1 MNASEEAPSADESD
15 EPESDQ
21 TLSERIDAAVVDQVQ
36 ALTDEERETAAAV
49 LAAAEEAS
57 KPLVERVSEAVA
69 AQEEALTDEERMQA
83 AEELHG
89 IIGHAVQ
96 TINDQIDESIREA
109 ERQRREDVYDELF
122 NTEHM
127 NDAGALIFDPLLI
140 GDSVSA
146 GCENEFYRVFP
157 YGHSDA
163 VVNRNIWESPY
174 QFYLENN
181 QVGEYV
187 VFCLGTNNAVVD
199 EQIDEML
206 DIVGPDKKVI
216 LVNIRCPRDW
226 EAQTNRAIANAPSR
240 HSNVVAIA
248 DWYGASAGHDE
259 YFYEDGI
266 HVNEAGAKAYI
277 ALIQQTIKDSIE

>member
-1 MNASEEAPSADESD
+1 VAGESDGAPSADASD
-15 EPESDQ
+15 AVEPAETLAERIATAVNDQ
-21 TLSERIDAAVVDQVQ
+21 TF
-36 ALTDEERETAAAV
+36 ALT
-49 LAAAEEAS
+49 AAEEAS
-57 KPLVERVSEAVA
+57 KPITERVEDAVA
-69 AQEEALTDEERMQA
+69 TQAEGLSDEERAQA
-83 AEELHG
+83 IEKLSG
-89 IIGHAVQ
+89 VIGHAVR
-96 TINDQIDESIREA
+96 TINDQIDESVREA
-109 ERQRREDVYDELF
+109 EQQRREDTYNELF

-140 GDSVSA
+140 GDSVAA

-163 VVNRNIWESPY
+163 VVSRNIWESPY

-199 EQIDEML
+199 EQIDEIL
-206 DIVGPDKKVI
+206 NIVGPDKKVI

-226 EAQTNRAIANAPSR
+226 EAQTNRAIADAPSR
-240 HSNVVAIA
+240 HSNVVAVV
-248 DWYGASAGHDE
+248 DWYGESAGHDE

-266 HVNEAGAKAYI
+266 HVNSDGAKAYI
-277 ALIQQTIKDSIE
+277 ELIQQAIVDSIE

>member
-1 MNASEEAPSADESD
+1 MNAPEEAPSAAASD
-15 EPESDQ
+15 ERESTQ
-21 TLSERIDAAVVDQVQ
+21 TLSELIDTAVAAQ
-36 ALTDEERETAAAV
+36 AQTLTDEEREAAAAA
-49 LAAAEEAS
+49 LAAAEETS
-57 KPLVERVSEAVA
+57 KPIVERVSEAVVT
-69 AQEEALTDEERMQA
+69 QGEALTDEERMQA
-83 AEELHG
+83 AEELQG
-89 IIGHAVQ
+89 VIGHTVQ
-96 TINDQIDESIREA
+96 IINDQIDESIREA
-109 ERQRREDVYDELF
+109 ERQRREGIYNELF
-122 NTEHM
+122 NTEHI
-127 NDAGALIFDPLLI
+127 NDAGALIYDPLLI

-146 GCENEFYRVFP
+146 GCENEFYRTFP

-174 QFYLENN
+174 QFYLDNN

-199 EQIDEML
+199 EQVDEML

-226 EAQTNRAIANAPSR
+226 ETQTNRAIANAPSR